1 MLPRHS
7 KVTVKKHTGGFKL
20 FCALWCDVENCC
32 YGEGKIRVHLL
43 GIGSKPKNNT
53 LSNWSEAL
61 ISQQFH
67 EISKMCGEWKP
78 KTALSFRRDQN
89 LNLTNEWHSDILTYP
104 NNLKGP
110 KWKKVDFW
118 ISLPACWILM
128 LWDCRLGRLPSQ
140 SVSIRLLKREFL
152 QIVPVMV

>member
-89 LNLTNEWHSDILTYP
+89 LNLTNEWHSDILTFWHTQTI
-104 NNLKGP
+104 LKVQNGRKWIFESHSQRVEYWCYGIVDWVGCHP
-110 KWKKVDFW
+110 KVSVYDFLNGN
-118 ISLPACWILM
+118 SYKLYL
-128 LWDCRLGRLPSQ
+128 
-140 SVSIRLLKREFL
+140 
-152 QIVPVMV
+152 